1 MFRQVGDVDS
11 LPLLLCFLF
20 PSASCWCE
28 VGRGSDRGGEG
39 RGGASFPHG
48 LLPAEQL
55 VGALAEESPR
65 PPWTLSIWAGVWGA
79 WGMGSIGWVWA
90 PAIGGSRCSRLCQAS
105 LRLPGSLLLGVGLG
119 AVGSGCLLSV
129 VPEPHSGQWAGLS
142 WLRGRSEPQDLSFL
156 GSLGTPKSVG
166 APSCARP
173 WGGTG
178 GRGTWGPCGHPGRR
192 EDSSRSGECKPV
204 HITPSPRPPA
214 PQSSASP
221 SPTLLPSPDNSALPP
236 GPPIS
241 GAGPPP
247 VSRGWA
253 SGHCPWMKGNE
264 GERVWGRWL
273 R

>member
-105 LRLPGSLLLGVGLG
+105 LRLPGSLAARGWPRGGGQWLPLECCPRTTFRTVGWPLLAEGQVRT
-119 AVGSGCLLSV
+119 SGPV
-129 VPEPHSGQWAGLS
+129 VPGLI
-142 WLRGRSEPQDLSFL
+142 GNPKVC
-156 GSLGTPKSVG
+156 GSPKL
-166 APSCARP
+166 C
-173 WGGTG
+173 
-178 GRGTWGPCGHPGRR
+178 
-192 EDSSRSGECKPV
+192 
-204 HITPSPRPPA
+204 
-214 PQSSASP
+214 
-221 SPTLLPSPDNSALPP
+221 
-236 GPPIS
+236 
-241 GAGPPP
+241 
-247 VSRGWA
+247 
-253 SGHCPWMKGNE
+253 
-264 GERVWGRWL
+264 
-273 R
+273 